1 MRLAIGAVAV
11 LPAVASASRS
21 ATLVS
26 AGAALAGAAIGVGVM
41 TPLAGMALAVLA
53 ATGAAGLAAVPWS
66 TAEAL
71 LVGATA
77 LAVVLLGPGAY
88 SVDARLFGRR
98 EVMISHAPRR

>member
-1 MRLAIGAVAV
+1 MRLAIGAAAV
-11 LPAVASASRS
+11 LPAVAGSSRG

-26 AGAALAGAAIGVGVM
+26 AGAGLAGVAIGAGVM
-41 TPLAGMALAVLA
+41 TPLAGVALAALA
-53 ATGAAGLAAVPWS
+53 AAGATGIAAVPWS

-98 EVMISHAPRR
+98 EVVISHAPRR